1 MRGSA
6 LPALLLALMLAAC
19 GLPRNVV
26 VLIPDQDGGVGKV
39 TVAQD
44 KNRTELSK
52 PDAAVGTAE
61 GEPARPFI
69 ADDGV
74 VRSEF
79 ASTLASTPR
88 QPKVF
93 VIYFRN
99 GLAAIDP
106 RSDQTLKDA
115 VAAALATP
123 HPDISVI
130 GHTDATG
137 DDAVNLP
144 LSMQRAAVVQLM
156 LLGAG
161 VPKGAVETG
170 YFGSSDPRVPTP
182 QGVPE
187 PENRRVEVTIR

>member
-115 VAAALATP
+115 VAA
-123 HPDISVI
+123 
-130 GHTDATG
+130 G

>member
-1 MRGSA
+1 
-6 LPALLLALMLAAC
+6 LLALMLAAC

-39 TVAQD
+39 TVAQGKD
-44 KNRTELSK
+44 QTALSK
-52 PDAAVGTAE
+52 QDAAVGSAAE

-69 ADDGV
+69 ADDDV

-93 VIYFRN
+93 VIYFRT

-106 RSDQTLKDA
+106 RSGQTLKDA
-115 VAAALATP
+115 IAAALATP

-161 VPKGAVETG
+161 VPKGAVDTG
-170 YFGSSDPRVPTP
+170 YFGSSDPRVPEP
-182 QGVPE
+182 PGVPE